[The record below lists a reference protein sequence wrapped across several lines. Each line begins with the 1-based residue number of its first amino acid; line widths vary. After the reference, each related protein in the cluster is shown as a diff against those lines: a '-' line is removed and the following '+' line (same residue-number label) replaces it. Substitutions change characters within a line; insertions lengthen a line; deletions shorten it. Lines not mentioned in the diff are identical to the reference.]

1 MITLTYTTTTVTL
14 PADMQWLDEFEWR
27 PVVQSTEPTI
37 AGGMIVQSATR
48 TKGREITLKSGEN
61 FAVLT
66 RAQLDTL
73 NSWADVPGRI
83 MTLNIR
89 GAARAV
95 IFAHHTP
102 PAITAEMV
110 MYHAAPAAGDLYVV
124 TLKFIEV

>member
-1 MITLTYTTTTVTL
+1 MITLTYNTTTVTL
-14 PADMQWLDEFEWR
+14 PADLQWPNEFEWR
-27 PVVQSTEPTI
+27 PVAQSVEQTLT
-37 AGGMIVQSATR
+37 GGLVVQSATR
-48 TKGREITLKSGEN
+48 TDGREITLQSGQN

-73 NSWADVPGRI
+73 NAWADVPGRV
-83 MTLNIR
+83 MVLNIR
-89 GAARAV
+89 GVARDV